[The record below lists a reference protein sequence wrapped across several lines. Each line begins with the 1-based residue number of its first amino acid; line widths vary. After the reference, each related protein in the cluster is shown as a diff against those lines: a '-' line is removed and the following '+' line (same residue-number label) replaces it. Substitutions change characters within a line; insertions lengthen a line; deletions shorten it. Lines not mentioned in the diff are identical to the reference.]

1 MTTRAV
7 ESRSQRL
14 VRLQAL
20 SEWSRCRRGV
30 EWSLAKGF
38 KRRLSEPSCERRYC
52 FSSER
57 SPSLRPTSPPMSRQT
72 RTNCFSSERSP
83 SLRLVPSG
91 GDGKLFRDCF
101 SSERSPSLRPKLP
114 PPGTRCP
121 GDCFSSERS
130 PSLRRIQNHGNI
142 AKLGQVL
149 LLFREKPF
157 VEARRR
163 PARCC

>member
-57 SPSLRPTSPPMSRQT
+57 SPSLRPVKMDLMVCR
-72 RTNCFSSERSP
+72 C
-83 SLRLVPSG
+83 G
-91 GDGKLFRDCF
+91 GR
-101 SSERSPSLRPKLP
+101 
-114 PPGTRCP
+114 
-121 GDCFSSERS
+121 
-130 PSLRRIQNHGNI
+130 
-142 AKLGQVL
+142 L

-157 VEARRR
+157 VEAASD
-163 PARCC
+163 PH

>member
-20 SEWSRCRRGV
+20 SEWSGCRRGV

-57 SPSLRPTSPPMSRQT
+57 SPSLRLTLGVDDDDVVVD
-72 RTNCFSSERSP
+72 CFSSERSP
-83 SLRLVPSG
+83 SLRLAAILRAI
-91 GDGKLFRDCF
+91 DRRLRIA
-101 SSERSPSLRPKLP
+101 SLPR
-114 PPGTRCP
+114 
-121 GDCFSSERS
+121 EA
-130 PSLRRIQNHGNI
+130 LR
-142 AKLGQVL
+142 
-149 LLFREKPF
+149 
-157 VEARRR
+157 
-163 PARCC
+163 